1 MFVEWIEMNVK
12 VAHGYIPLVLIT
24 GNMTAA
30 AEELVSVAENFHE
43 NQVKTVNKQK

>member
-1 MFVEWIEMNVK
+1 MTTCNI
-12 VAHGYIPLVLIT
+12 VLIT

-30 AEELVSVAENFHE
+30 AEELFSVAENFQE